1 MVGITK
7 AAKRAVRHEAI
18 EAGKLRVVT
27 PGKLP
32 AAEVAEDDP
41 DSELNAWRARQFSRE
56 TEATTTAESDDLP
69 EDGYAAAGQVVR
81 IGLDLVHPHPANRR
95 PTPAAIEQLAASFA
109 DPAARQLQ
117 PILVR
122 VPPPHW
128 GLAEG
133 HVQIVFGERRY
144 RAAML
149 AGWESIEARIR
160 TDLSDAEALELMAEE
175 NAKREDLNPID
186 RARLVESL
194 CKSIDQ
200 GGAGLTREKAAQ
212 RVGLESGSA
221 ASNLVRL
228 LELPDVWQQR
238 VAAGELP
245 ESFARLLLPYCVA
258 PGLMAAI
265 DADYV
270 ACHTLKADNWYRR
283 RWESRSSLED
293 HLPGIVREWARPID
307 GKTAVGCYSYKQTGT
322 YRSEPRL
329 FKLTD
334 EVRQTLGVVTIPID
348 GKPCEVASNT
358 KAFDK
363 LQLPL
368 VKAKHAPKE
377 TGSGGRGTGKSKS
390 AATAKEPTAKQLE
403 REREKAREERAG
415 KIAVWRHNWLMAE
428 IWQEID
434 GSSGLGWIAAQRF
447 LCLIACGG
455 LEMLGDDGV
464 QNSIR
469 AFARERGIAVP
480 PAKRDWSPG
489 FDASIWKLVQCFGGD
504 TLNEVLLHAVR
515 GFLLTP
521 EPQTQTSLEYAHVP
535 AAIVEDMARQVDV
548 ELDIAWRRLQEQR
561 DEKGSRFNLFLD
573 LWPGDTLDELGEECG
588 LYLGHVRGR
597 AAKLKLLLSKCPN
610 LPLPKSIAPL
620 AKAESEKRK
629 AGKGTSRR

>member
-1 MVGITK
+1 MVTTMRKRK
-7 AAKRAVRHEAI
+7 AESRAAVHR
-18 EAGKLRVVT
+18 GLVVDT
-27 PGKLP
+27 LP
-32 AAEVAEDDP
+32 PPVPVVDDP
-41 DSELNAWRARQFSRE
+41 DAWGNTIRAEDFSRE
-56 TEATTTAESDDLP
+56 TGAEGLGARGEGRDDDVP
-69 EDGYAAAGQVVR
+69 DDGYAAAGQVVR

-194 CKSIDQ
+194 CKPIDQ
-200 GGAGLTREKAAQ
+200 CGAGLTREKAAQ

-228 LELPDVWQQR
+228 LELPTVWQER

-265 DADYV
+265 DADYRES
-270 ACHTLKADNWYRR
+270 HKGKQSEWKRE
-283 RWESRSSLED
+283 RWESRRRLED
-293 HLPGIVREWARPID
+293 HLRSLVSDWARPID
-307 GKTAVGCYSYKQTGT
+307 GKKEIRCYDYKQTGT

-329 FKLTD
+329 FKLTE
-334 EVRQTLGVVTIPID
+334 EVRATLDVVTIPID
-348 GKPCEVASNT
+348 GKPCEVAGNT

-368 VKAKHAPKE
+368 VKAKHGQKG
-377 TGSGGRGTGKSKS
+377 TGSGGRGTGKSKDQH
-390 AATAKEPTAKQLE
+390 AACGPKEPTAKQLE
-403 REREKAREERAG
+403 REREKAREERAEN
-415 KIAVWRHNWLMAE
+415 IAVWRLNWMMAE
-428 IWQEID
+428 VNDAIAEGGNGPGQR
-434 GSSGLGWIAAQRF
+434 LLVFLAAQGIDDF
-447 LCLIACGG
+447 I
-455 LEMLGDDGV
+455 GDETEG
-464 QNSIR
+464 
-469 AFARERGIAVP
+469 ALREL
-480 PAKRDWSPG
+480 AKRHRIDAPRGKRDFTYSGNTQLWALIKALPG
-489 FDASIWKLVQCFGGD
+489 EALNDAMRAILRG
-504 TLNEVLLHAVR
+504 VLL
-515 GFLLTP
+515 
-521 EPQTQTSLEYAHVP
+521 SP
-535 AAIVEDMARQVDV
+535 ARHLSTAALAPPIVEDLAREAGVD
-548 ELDIAWRRLQEQR
+548 LAWAWHGLQCDRNQ
-561 DEKGSRFNLFLD
+561 KGSRFNQFLD
-573 LWPGDTLDELGEECG
+573 LWPGDSLDELGEECG
-588 LYLGHVRGR
+588 LYLANVRGR

-620 AKAESEKRK
+620 AAKAESGKRK
-629 AGKGTSRR
+629 AGKAKGGR